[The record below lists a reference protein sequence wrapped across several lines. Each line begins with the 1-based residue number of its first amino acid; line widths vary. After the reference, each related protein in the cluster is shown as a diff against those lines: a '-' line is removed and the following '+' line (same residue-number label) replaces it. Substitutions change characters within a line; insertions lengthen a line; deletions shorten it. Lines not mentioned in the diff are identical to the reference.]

1 MYPISGADVDYMSLS
16 KSISFEVGDTRM
28 CEVIFT
34 HNDGKCE
41 FPECSF
47 EHFFSYLNTSNYRVN
62 LEPSKAAIYIKE
74 DLVLQNC
81 SKFHLKQKGCSPI
94 FV

>member
-1 MYPISGADVDYMSLS
+1 
-16 KSISFEVGDTRM
+16 M

-47 EHFFSYLNTSNYRVN
+47 EHFFSHLNTSNYRVN
-62 LEPSKAAIYIKE
+62 LERSKAAIYIKE

-81 SKFHLKQKGCSPI
+81 SKFHLVNKDAFQYFLNYIIPRSSSH
-94 FV
+94 